1 MTKIL
6 LLSHSKSMLNSLR
19 ERLNFENFTTTEAD
33 SLSLATELC
42 RSTHFDV
49 AIIDGEFSSEE
60 MGVPTIVVTRTPN
73 IDTAIAALRHG
84 AIDYLMPPFDMNRLL
99 DTLRSLDINDDTTPS
114 AIARRTSR
122 HASKNTNC
130 ATQPIIGESDAIE
143 HVRNMIRRV
152 APSDARVLVLGENGT
167 GKELVA
173 RWLHNKSHRS
183 AAPFVEVNCAAI
195 PSELIES
202 ELFGHEKGSFTSA
215 VKQRKGKF
223 ELADGGTLFMDEIGD
238 MSLSAQAKVLR
249 ALQENK
255 ITRVGGDRDIP
266 VDVRVVAA
274 TNKDIRNEIRLGH
287 FREDLYHRL
296 SVIEIDVPPLRE
308 RQGDIGLLVDHF
320 ITEICARHD
329 IDVKHI
335 DNEAIDILSHCP
347 WTGNIRE
354 LHNVVERLIILSD
367 ERITADAVRRYY
379 HS

>member
-19 ERLNFENFTTTEAD
+19 ERLNFENFATTEAD
-33 SLSLATELC
+33 NLPQAMELNRTE
-42 RSTHFDV
+42 HFDI
-49 AIIDGEFSSEE
+49 AIVDGEFSVEE
-60 MGVPTIVVTRTPN
+60 IELPTIVISRSPN
-73 IDTAIAALRHG
+73 MESAIAALRHG
-84 AIDYLMPPFDMNRLL
+84 AIDYLTPPIDMNRLL
-99 DTLRSLDINDDTTPS
+99 ETLRSFDNDDETPSVTTP
-114 AIARRTSR
+114 RRNTR
-122 HASKNTNC
+122 QHSKNTNC
-130 ATQPIIGESDAIE
+130 ATQPIIGSSKAIE
-143 HVRNMIRRV
+143 HVRHMIRRV

-173 RWLHNKSHRS
+173 RWLHLKSNR
-183 AAPFVEVNCAAI
+183 ATAPFVEVNCAAI

-215 VKQRKGKF
+215 VRQRKGKF

-255 ITRVGGDRDIP
+255 ITRVGGDRDIA

-308 RQGDIGLLVDHF
+308 RQGDIVLLVDHF
-320 ITEICARHD
+320 ITEICTRHD
-329 IDVKHI
+329 IDVKRI
-335 DNEAIDILSHCP
+335 DNDAIDILSHCP

-367 ERITADAVRRYY
+367 ERITADAVRQYC
-379 HS
+379 HT

>member
-99 DTLRSLDINDDTTPS
+99 DTLRNLDSNDDTTPS

-320 ITEICARHD
+320 ITEICTRHD

-367 ERITADAVRRYY
+367 ERITADTVRRYY

>member
-6 LLSHSKSMLNSLR
+6 IVFSNKSMRNSLG
-19 ERLNFENFTTTEAD
+19 ERLRFEEFATTEAD
-33 SLSLATELC
+33 STTEAETLC
-42 RSTHFDV
+42 RTTQFDV
-49 AIIDGEFSSEE
+49 AVVDEEVAIEKLTIPAII
-60 MGVPTIVVTRTPN
+60 VTNHP
-73 IDTAIAALRHG
+73 DMPSAVAALRHG
-84 AIDYLMPPFDMNRLL
+84 AIDYLATPIDMNRLL
-99 DTLRSLDINDDTTPS
+99 ETLRQIDSDEAEPHIKL
-114 AIARRTSR
+114 ARNHPRR
-122 HASKNTNC
+122 TNC
-130 ATQPIIGESDAIE
+130 ATQPIIGSSEAIE
-143 HVRNMIRRV
+143 HVRHLITRV
-152 APSDARVLVLGENGT
+152 APSDARVMVLGENGT

-173 RWLHNKSHRS
+173 RWLHQKSNRK

-195 PSELIES
+195 PAELIES

-215 VKQRKGKF
+215 VRQRKGKF

-266 VDVRVVAA
+266 VDVRVVSA
-274 TNKDIRNEIRLGH
+274 TNKDIRHEIEVGN

-308 RQGDIGLLVDHF
+308 RRGDIEMLVKHF
-320 ITEICARHD
+320 IEEICSRND
-329 IDVKHI
+329 VQTKSIDH
-335 DNEAIDILSHCP
+335 EAVRLLSERN

-367 ERITADAVRRYY
+367 ECITANEVRLYCRNR
-379 HS
+379 

>member
-19 ERLNFENFTTTEAD
+19 ERLNFENFATTEAD
-33 SLSLATELC
+33 NLPQAMELNRTE
-42 RSTHFDV
+42 HFDI
-49 AIIDGEFSSEE
+49 AIVDGEFSVEE
-60 MGVPTIVVTRTPN
+60 IELPTIVISRSPN
-73 IDTAIAALRHG
+73 MESAIAALRHG
-84 AIDYLMPPFDMNRLL
+84 AIDYLTPPIDMNRLL
-99 DTLRSLDINDDTTPS
+99 ETLRNFDNNEETATTTTP
-114 AIARRTSR
+114 RRNTR
-122 HASKNTNC
+122 QHGKNTNC
-130 ATQPIIGESDAIE
+130 ATQPIIGSSKAIE
-143 HVRNMIRRV
+143 HVRHMIRRV

-173 RWLHNKSHRS
+173 RWLHLKSNR
-183 AAPFVEVNCAAI
+183 ATAPFVEVNCAAI

-215 VKQRKGKF
+215 VRQRKGKF

-255 ITRVGGDRDIP
+255 ITRVGGDRDIA

-308 RQGDIGLLVDHF
+308 RQGDIVLLVDHF
-320 ITEICARHD
+320 ITEICTRHD
-329 IDVKHI
+329 IDVKRI
-335 DNEAIDILSHCP
+335 DNDAIDILSHCP

-367 ERITADAVRRYY
+367 ERITADAVRRYC
-379 HS
+379 HT